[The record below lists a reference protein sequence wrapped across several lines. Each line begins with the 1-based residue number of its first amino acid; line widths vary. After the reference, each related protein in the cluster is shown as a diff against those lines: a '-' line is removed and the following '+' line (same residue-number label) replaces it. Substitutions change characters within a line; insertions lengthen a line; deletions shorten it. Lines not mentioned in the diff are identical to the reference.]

1 MAAGLFYASVFLFKI
16 DSQSLLWRES
26 RMAEYFTGVAL
37 REVRVF
43 SIEAASQ
50 GWVWLKSDA
59 LQQLLQKG
67 RWAL

>member
-1 MAAGLFYASVFLFKI
+1 MPTKKKIFMAAGLCYASVFFGFKI

-43 SIEAASQ
+43 SIEGASQ
-50 GWVWLKSDA
+50 G
-59 LQQLLQKG
+59 
-67 RWAL
+67 